1 MKILS
6 RYVLREHLGPL
17 AFALTALTS
26 LLLLNYIAKR
36 FGDLV
41 GKGLPWSTI
50 AEFFV
55 LSVPFTIAMTLP
67 MAVLVSVLYAFSR
80 LAAEN
85 EVTAFKASGVGM
97 RTLLVPVLWGGF
109 ALTLAMIGFNDQV
122 LPRSNHRLQVLT
134 GDIARKKPTF
144 ALREQVINEVA
155 PGRLFLRAN
164 HVDQATNRMREVT
177 IYDLGDPTRRRTI
190 YADSG
195 DLRVAPNRRDLAL
208 TLYNGTI
215 QTIPAS
221 DPAQLQRLFYTT
233 SNFRV
238 RDVLN
243 SLDRSANGAGMKGD
257 REMSVC
263 EMQEQVDRAARV
275 QGGAERELRGTLLAS
290 VRHAGTGKPQPL
302 PPFRRAADAEAGVSL
317 GRVYCGALGAAIGAT
332 GARPPGGDRAGGAGG
347 VDENQF
353 RATPGAVYPS
363 GELAATIESLGAR
376 IDDSAATVNSYEVE
390 IQKKFALAVACTV
403 FVLLGAPIA
412 LRFPRG
418 GVGLVIGVSLGVFAL
433 YYVGL
438 IAGEALANRAIL
450 SPFWAMWATDI
461 LFTAI
466 GLLLLSRLGHSTGRG
481 GGGEWADALRLR
493 ARRLREAVGLG
504 GARRTP
510 VRAGAGS

>member
-6 RYVLREHLGPL
+6 RYILKEHVGPL
-17 AFALTALTS
+17 AFALSALTS

-55 LSVPFTIAMTLP
+55 LSVPFTVAMTLP

-97 RTLLVPVLWGGF
+97 RTLLLPVLCGGF
-109 ALTLAMIGFNDQV
+109 ALTILMVGFNDQV

-164 HVDQATNRMREVT
+164 HVDQATNRLREVT

-195 DLRVAPNRRDLAL
+195 DLRVAANRRDLAL
-208 TLYNGTI
+208 TLYHGTI

-221 DPAQLQRLFYTT
+221 DPAQLQRLFYST

-243 SLDRSANGAGMKGD
+243 SLDRTGGSNGLKSD

-263 EMQEQVDRAARV
+263 EMEAQVERASRVERASEGELRATLAAAAREAAT
-275 QGGAERELRGTLLAS
+275 GRIEATRPTRLRPSA
-290 VRHAGTGKPQPL
+290 
-302 PPFRRAADAEAGVSL
+302 RRASL
-317 GRVYCGALGAAIGAT
+317 GRAYCVALGAAVRLGGGTPPAPPRAEALASTFGGTFT
-332 GARPPGGDRAGGAGG
+332 GGRVSA
-347 VDENQF
+347 
-353 RATPGAVYPS
+353 AV
-363 GELAATIESLGAR
+363 ESLRAR
-376 IDDSAATVNSYEVE
+376 IDDSRGTMNSYEVE

-438 IAGEALANRAIL
+438 IAGEALANRDIL
-450 SPFWAMWATDI
+450 SPFWSMWATDI
-461 LFTAI
+461 LFTAV
-466 GLLLLSRLGHSTGRG
+466 GLVLLSRLGHATGRG
-481 GGGEWADALRLR
+481 GGGGEWTDALVARG
-493 ARRLREAVGLG
+493 RRLLQAVGVG
-504 GARRTP
+504 PAGRTP
-510 VRAGAGS
+510 ARAGAGS

>member
-1 MKILS
+1 VKILS
-6 RYVLREHLGPL
+6 RYVLKEHLGPL
-17 AFALTALTS
+17 VFALTALTS

-36 FGDLV
+36 FGQLV
-41 GKGLPWSTI
+41 GKGLPWTTI

-67 MAVLVSVLYAFSR
+67 MAVLVAVLYAFSR

-85 EVTAFKASGVGM
+85 EITAFKASGVGM
-97 RTLLVPVLWGGF
+97 ATLLRPVLWGGF
-109 ALTLAMIGFNDQV
+109 ALTLLMIGFNDQV

-134 GDIARKKPTF
+134 SDIARKKPTF
-144 ALREQVINEVA
+144 ALREQVINEVV

-164 HVDQATNRMREVT
+164 HLEEATNRMREVT
-177 IYDLGDPTRRRTI
+177 IYDLGDPARRRTI

-195 DLRVAPNRRDLAL
+195 DLRVATNRRDLDL
-208 TLYNGTI
+208 TLFDGTI
-215 QTIPAS
+215 QTIPAN

-243 SLDRSANGAGMKGD
+243 SLDRSGAAGGMKGD

-263 EMQEQVDRAARV
+263 EMQAQVDRAAADQRV
-275 QGGAERELRGTLLAS
+275 ARTDLSALLVTAAREAAHGAST
-290 VRHAGTGKPQPL
+290 AG
-302 PPFRRAADAEAGVSL
+302 PPPAVATPAARAEPRAGL
-317 GRVYCGALGAAIGAT
+317 GRAYCGALGAAVTAFGGTLPPAGT
-332 GARPPGGDRAGGAGG
+332 GADGYRQAMGGLYA
-347 VDENQF
+347 
-353 RATPGAVYPS
+353 S
-363 GELAATIESLGAR
+363 GQLSTTIESLRAR
-376 IDDSAATVNSYEVE
+376 IDDSGQTVNSFEVE

-450 SPFWAMWATDI
+450 SPFWSMWATDI
-461 LFTAI
+461 LFTAV
-466 GLLLLSRLGHSTGRG
+466 GLLMLARMGHSTGRG
-481 GGGEWADALRLR
+481 GGGGEWMDAIRTR
-493 ARRLREAVGLG
+493 GRRLLQGVGLG
-504 GARRTP
+504 GGRPTT

>member
-6 RYVLREHLGPL
+6 RYILKEHLGPL
-17 AFALTALTS
+17 AFALSALTS

-41 GKGLPWSTI
+41 GKGLPWTTI

-55 LSVPFTIAMTLP
+55 LSVPFTVAMTLP

-97 RTLLVPVLWGGF
+97 GTLLLPVLCGGF
-109 ALTLAMIGFNDQV
+109 ALTLLMVAFNDQV

-164 HVDQATNRMREVT
+164 HVDQATNRLREVT

-195 DLRVAPNRRDLAL
+195 DLRVAANRRDLAL
-208 TLYNGTI
+208 TLYHGTI

-221 DPAQLQRLFYTT
+221 DPAQLQRLFYAT

-243 SLDRSANGAGMKGD
+243 SLDRTGGSNGLKSD

-263 EMQEQVDRAARV
+263 EMEAQVERASRVERASEGELRATLAAAARE
-275 QGGAERELRGTLLAS
+275 AAS
-290 VRHAGTGKPQPL
+290 
-302 PPFRRAADAEAGVSL
+302 
-317 GRVYCGALGAAIGAT
+317 GRVEAT
-332 GARPPGGDRAGGAGG
+332 RPTRIRPSAR
-347 VDENQF
+347 
-353 RATPGAVYPS
+353 
-363 GELAATIESLGAR
+363 
-376 IDDSAATVNSYEVE
+376 
-390 IQKKFALAVACTV
+390 
-403 FVLLGAPIA
+403 
-412 LRFPRG
+412 
-418 GVGLVIGVSLGVFAL
+418 
-433 YYVGL
+433 
-438 IAGEALANRAIL
+438 
-450 SPFWAMWATDI
+450 
-461 LFTAI
+461 
-466 GLLLLSRLGHSTGRG
+466 
-481 GGGEWADALRLR
+481 
-493 ARRLREAVGLG
+493 
-504 GARRTP
+504 
-510 VRAGAGS
+510 

>member
-1 MKILS
+1 
-6 RYVLREHLGPL
+6 
-17 AFALTALTS
+17 
-26 LLLLNYIAKR
+26 
-36 FGDLV
+36 
-41 GKGLPWSTI
+41 
-50 AEFFV
+50 
-55 LSVPFTIAMTLP
+55 
-67 MAVLVSVLYAFSR
+67 
-80 LAAEN
+80 
-85 EVTAFKASGVGM
+85 M
-97 RTLLVPVLWGGF
+97 RTLLTPVLWGGF
-109 ALTLAMIGFNDQV
+109 ALTLTMIGFNDQV

-208 TLYNGTI
+208 TLYSGTI

-243 SLDRSANGAGMKGD
+243 SLDRSGENAGMKGD

-263 EMQEQVDRAARV
+263 EMQDQVDRAGRV
-275 QGGAERELRGTLLAS
+275 QGTAESDLRAMLVAS
-290 VRHAGTGKPQPL
+290 VREATTGRPQPARPARPAARTDLTLGRAYCGLLGAAVKATGRPL
-302 PPFRRAADAEAGVSL
+302 PPSATAAVSDDRFRSH
-317 GRVYCGALGAAIGAT
+317 
-332 GARPPGGDRAGGAGG
+332 PGGPFA
-347 VDENQF
+347 
-353 RATPGAVYPS
+353 S
-363 GELAATIESLGAR
+363 GDITLAIESLRAR
-376 IDDSAATVNSYEVE
+376 IDDSHDTVNSYEVE

-461 LFTAI
+461 LFTGI
-466 GLLLLSRLGHSTGRG
+466 GLLMLSRLGHSTGRG
-481 GGGEWADALRLR
+481 GGGGEWVDAIKLR
-493 ARRLREAVGLG
+493 ARRLAEAARRG
-504 GARRTP
+504 GAGRTP

>member
-1 MKILS
+1 LKILS
-6 RYVLREHLGPL
+6 RYVLKEHVGPL
-17 AFALTALTS
+17 VFALTALTS

-41 GKGLPWSTI
+41 GKGLPWTTI

-85 EVTAFKASGVGM
+85 EITAFKASGVGM
-97 RTLLVPVLWGGF
+97 ATLLHPVLWGGF
-109 ALTLAMIGFNDQV
+109 ALTVAMILFNDQV

-144 ALREQVINEVA
+144 ALREQVINEVV

-164 HVDQATNRMREVT
+164 HVDQATNRLREVT
-177 IYDLGDPTRRRTI
+177 IYDLGDPARRRTI

-195 DLRVAPNRRDLAL
+195 DLRVATNRRDLAL
-208 TLYNGTI
+208 TLFHGTI

-221 DPAQLQRLFYTT
+221 DPAQLQRLFYRT

-243 SLDRSANGAGMKGD
+243 SLDRSGENAGMKGD

-263 EMQEQVDRAARV
+263 EMQGQVDRAA
-275 QGGAERELRGTLLAS
+275 QEQHLAQAELRAM
-290 VRHAGTGKPQPL
+290 V
-302 PPFRRAADAEAGVSL
+302 AAAVAEAATGRPQRTPAPVPSRETPASL
-317 GRVYCGALGAAIGAT
+317 GRADCAALGAVVRLG
-332 GARPPGGDRAGGAGG
+332 GGSLPPMDRGVGDHFRSASGFYGGGGEIA
-347 VDENQF
+347 
-353 RATPGAVYPS
+353 S
-363 GELAATIESLGAR
+363 SLETLRAR
-376 IDDSAATVNSYEVE
+376 IDDHHATVNSYEVE

-438 IAGEALANRAIL
+438 IAGEALADRAIL
-450 SPFWAMWATDI
+450 SPFWAMWAADI
-461 LFTAI
+461 IFTAV
-466 GLLLLSRLGHSTGRG
+466 GVLMLARMGHSTGRG
-481 GGGEWADALRLR
+481 GGGGELADAIKARG
-493 ARRLREAVGLG
+493 RRLLEAIGLRG
-504 GARRTP
+504 ERRRV

>member
-1 MKILS
+1 
-6 RYVLREHLGPL
+6 
-17 AFALTALTS
+17 
-26 LLLLNYIAKR
+26 
-36 FGDLV
+36 
-41 GKGLPWSTI
+41 
-50 AEFFV
+50 
-55 LSVPFTIAMTLP
+55 MTLP

-85 EVTAFKASGVGM
+85 EITAFKASGVGM

-109 ALTLAMIGFNDQV
+109 ALTVAMIGFNDQV

-164 HVDQATNRMREVT
+164 HVDQSTNRMREVT
-177 IYDLGDPTRRRTI
+177 IYDLGDPARRRTI

-195 DLRVAPNRRDLAL
+195 DLRVASNRRDLAL

-243 SLDRSANGAGMKGD
+243 SLDRSENGAGMKGD

-263 EMQEQVDRAARV
+263 EMQQQVESAGRV
-275 QGGAERELRGTLLAS
+275 QSAAELELRAILLAS
-290 VRHAGTGKPQPL
+290 VRQASSGRLQPL
-302 PPFRRAADAEAGVSL
+302 PTKPPTPAEPPLTL
-317 GRVYCGALGAAIGAT
+317 GRAYCGVLGAAIAAT
-332 GARPPGGDRAGGAGG
+332 GQKPPANSGQNGSGSSGMGG
-347 VDENQF
+347 VDENLF
-353 RATPGAVYPS
+353 RATPGATYSS
-363 GELAATIESLGAR
+363 GDIAATVESLNAR
-376 IDDSAATVNSYEVE
+376 IDDSGGTVNSYDVE

-438 IAGEALANRAIL
+438 IAGEALANRSIL

-461 LFTAI
+461 LFTGI

-481 GGGEWADALRLR
+481 GGGGEWVDAVRLR
-493 ARRLREAVGLG
+493 GRRLLDAAGLG
-504 GARRTP
+504 GARRAP